1 MKATCKEL
9 LEYKENLERCSISA
23 VWYVTPPERFS
34 EKDFNFNQRKEFFLH
49 LLRMLLETG
58 KIRLGKHGEFLQ
70 GSVDELISRYDAAF
84 PKTEGEWETRG
95 EHLWFYEDDCPGG
108 IVWIH
113 DSGYE
118 DWT

>member
-1 MKATCKEL
+1 MYL
-9 LEYKENLERCSISA
+9 I
-23 VWYVTPPERFS
+23 
-34 EKDFNFNQRKEFFLH
+34 
-49 LLRMLLETG
+49 
-58 KIRLGKHGEFLQ
+58 LGAGQ
-70 GSVDELISRYDAAF
+70 
-84 PKTEGEWETRG
+84 EWETRG